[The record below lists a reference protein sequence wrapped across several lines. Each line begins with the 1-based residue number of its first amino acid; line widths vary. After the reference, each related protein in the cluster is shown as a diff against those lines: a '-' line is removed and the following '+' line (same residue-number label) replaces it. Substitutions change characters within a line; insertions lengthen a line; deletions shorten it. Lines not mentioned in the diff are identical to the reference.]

1 MARGGSRNR
10 LTSLDY
16 VRTNRMTTDVVS
28 REFIRFLVVGGCN
41 TLVAYGAYLLLVN
54 WLPYPIA
61 WGIGY
66 LLGIG
71 SGYVANALFVF
82 KKPLRG
88 KSALAFFCVYLAQY
102 LVSILL
108 LKVALE
114 VLMLPHWLAAIGVIA
129 LTIPPTF
136 LFIRIALNSK

>member
-1 MARGGSRNR
+1 MPVFFSRQ
-10 LTSLDY
+10 
-16 VRTNRMTTDVVS
+16 
-28 REFIRFLVVGGCN
+28 FAGFLAVGASN
-41 TLVAYGAYLLLVN
+41 TLVAYVAYLLLVT

-66 LLGIG
+66 LLGIA
-71 SGYVANALFVF
+71 SGYVANAVFVF

-88 KSALAFFCVYLAQY
+88 KSALAFFCIYLVQY

-114 VLMLPHWLAAIGVIA
+114 MLMLPHWLAAMLVIMV
-129 LTIPPTF
+129 TIPATF
-136 LFIRIALNSK
+136 LFIRVAMDSK

>member
-1 MARGGSRNR
+1 MVGTTPGSRVAD
-10 LTSLDY
+10 LDS
-16 VRTNRMTTDVVS
+16 TGAMTILVLS
-28 REFIRFLVVGGCN
+28 REFTRFVVVGASN

-66 LLGIG
+66 LLGIA

-88 KSALAFFCVYLAQY
+88 KSAFAFFCIYLTQY

-114 VLMLPHWLAAIGVIA
+114 VLMLPHWLAAMLVIA

-136 LFIRIALNSK
+136 LFIRIAMNSK

>member
-1 MARGGSRNR
+1 MVGTAPGSRVAD
-10 LTSLDY
+10 LDS
-16 VRTNRMTTDVVS
+16 TGAMTILVLS
-28 REFIRFLVVGGCN
+28 REFTRFVVVGASN

-54 WLPYPIA
+54 WLPYPVA

-66 LLGIG
+66 LLGIA

-88 KSALAFFCVYLAQY
+88 KSAFTFFCIYLTQY

-114 VLMLPHWLAAIGVIA
+114 VLMLPHWLAAILVIA

-136 LFIRIALNSK
+136 LFIRIAMNSK

>member
-1 MARGGSRNR
+1 M
-10 LTSLDY
+10 L
-16 VRTNRMTTDVVS
+16 S
-28 REFIRFLVVGGCN
+28 REFTRFLVAGASN

-54 WLPYPIA
+54 WLPYPVA

-66 LLGIG
+66 LLGIAT
-71 SGYVANALFVF
+71 GYVANALFVF

-88 KSALAFFCVYLAQY
+88 KSALAFFGIYLAQY

-114 VLMLPHWLAAIGVIA
+114 VFLLPHWFAAIAVIA

-136 LFIRIALNSK
+136 LFIRFAMNSK

>member
-1 MARGGSRNR
+1 
-10 LTSLDY
+10 
-16 VRTNRMTTDVVS
+16 MTTAVIS
-28 REFIRFLVVGGCN
+28 REFIRFLVVGASN

-61 WGIGY
+61 WGFGY

-114 VLMLPHWLAAIGVIA
+114 VLMLPHWLAAIGVIV

-136 LFIRIALNSK
+136 LFIRIALNSR